1 MRKVNIGAA
10 EVAKVIEMLRTLGS
24 RGDVSSDVRSNS
36 TYWSSAMRG
45 RMDRRDLETVAWL
58 LSEIGN
64 DRRLPAA
71 DRRSAHYWA
80 TYLEAQL

>member
-1 MRKVNIGAA
+1 MRKVDIGAT
-10 EVAKVIEMLRTLGS
+10 EVAKVIEMLRGLGS
-24 RGDVSSDVRSNS
+24 RADVSSDVRSNT
-36 TYWSSAMRG
+36 TYWGSAMHR